1 MLKLKV
7 KPLGFPVGRR
17 LVLINNQD
25 AINQGMRMNDRVR
38 AEYRKKKA
46 SGFLSV
52 SESHVKPGF
61 AVLSDELME
70 ILDVKDGDFITLSLG
85 RRPSSFQYI
94 KKKMEGRKLL
104 PEEIRAIIEDAVNYD
119 LTDLEIAAFLLSQE
133 FHGMSMDEIEALTKA
148 MVETGERIDF
158 GRPAFEK
165 HSIGGVPGNKVSLL
179 IVPIVASL
187 GVLIPKTSSRAI
199 TSPTGTADT
208 MEVLASVE
216 FTAEEFR
223 EIALKVGG
231 AIVWGGRLGLAPT
244 DDIFIRVEH
253 PLGID
258 PRGQMLASI
267 MSKKLATGTKALVI
281 DIPTGKGAKVE
292 GVEEAELLSSQFVE
306 LGRRFGVRV
315 QCGITYGGQPVGHA
329 VGPALEAKE
338 ALEALQGRGP
348 ASLIEKSA
356 ALAGMLLE
364 MSGVATRGSGKDLA
378 EEVLASGKALKKM
391 REIIE
396 AQGGDQKVKPE
407 DIPIGQYTT
416 DIRAPCDGYVTD
428 VDNSSIKEIALA
440 AGAPDEKGAG
450 VLLHAKVGYKVEK
463 GKPLMTIYAER
474 ESKLTEAYNVAMR
487 TKPITVEG
495 MLLRRIPDYT

>member
-17 LVLINNQD
+17 LVLINEND
-25 AINQGMRMNDRVR
+25 ARSQGMRANDRVR
-38 AEYRKKKA
+38 VEHKRRRA
-46 SGFLSV
+46 SAFLSV
-52 SESHVKPGF
+52 SSNQVEPGF
-61 AVLSDELME
+61 ASLSQELIE
-70 ILDVKDGDFITLSLG
+70 ILEVEEGDVISLSIGG
-85 RRPSSFQYI
+85 RPPSFRYI
-94 KKKMEGRKLL
+94 KKKMEGKKLL
-104 PEEIRAIIEDAVNYD
+104 PEEIRTIIEDAVSYN

-133 FHGMSMDEIEALTKA
+133 FHGMSMDEIEALTRA
-148 MVETGERIDF
+148 MVETGETIDF

-208 MEVLASVE
+208 MEVLAPVE

-253 PLGID
+253 PLEID

-267 MSKKLATGTKALVI
+267 MSKKLATGTKGLVV
-281 DIPTGKGAKVE
+281 DIPTGKGAKVRSI
-292 GVEEAELLSSQFVE
+292 EEAELLSSQFVE
-306 LGRRFGVRV
+306 LGRRFGIRV

-348 ASLIEKSA
+348 ASLIEKSTS
-356 ALAGMLLE
+356 LAGLLLE
-364 MSGVATRGSGKDLA
+364 MAGVAPRGSGKELA
-378 EEVLASGKALKKM
+378 EEALTSGKALKKM

-396 AQGGDQKVKPE
+396 AQGGNPDVRPE
-407 DIPIGQYTT
+407 DIPVGEYTAEIG
-416 DIRAPCDGYVTD
+416 APCDGYVTD
-428 VDNSSIKEIALA
+428 VDNKSIKEIALA
-440 AGAPDEKGAG
+440 AGAPAEKGAG

-463 GKPLMTIYAER
+463 GDPIMTIYAER
-474 ESKLTEAYNVAMR
+474 ESKLTEAYNVAIR

-495 MLLRRIPDYT
+495 MLLRRIPDYI

>member
-17 LVLINNQD
+17 LVLINEKD
-25 AINQGMRMNDRVR
+25 ALSQGMRMNDRVR
-38 AEYRKKKA
+38 VEYRRKKA
-46 SGFLSV
+46 SGFLSI
-52 SESHVKPGF
+52 SESHVERGF
-61 AVLSDELME
+61 AALSDELMS
-70 ILDVKDGDFITLSLG
+70 ILDLKEGDSITLSLG
-85 RRPSSFQYI
+85 GRPSSFQYI
-94 KKKMEGRKLL
+94 KKKMEGKKLL

-133 FHGMSMDEIEALTKA
+133 FYGMSMDEIEALTKA

-208 MEVLASVE
+208 MEVLAPVE

-292 GVEEAELLSSQFVE
+292 SVEEAELLSSQFVE

-338 ALEALQGRGP
+338 ALEALQGKGP

-364 MSGVATRGSGKDLA
+364 MAGVATRGSGNELA
-378 EEVLASGKALKKM
+378 EEALTSEKALEKM

-396 AQGGDQKVKPE
+396 AQGGDPNIKPE
-407 DIPIGQYTT
+407 DVPIGQHTT
-416 DIRAPCDGYVTD
+416 DIRSPCDGYVTD

-440 AGAPDEKGAG
+440 AGAPEEKGAG
-450 VLLHAKVGYKVEK
+450 ILLHAKVGYKVEK
-463 GKPLMTIYAER
+463 GEPLMTIYAER
-474 ESKLTEAYNVAMR
+474 ESKLTEAYNIAMR

-495 MLLRRIPDYT
+495 MLLRRIPDYA

>member
-1 MLKLKV
+1 MLKLKA

-17 LVLINNQD
+17 LVLINEKD
-25 AINQGMRMNDRVR
+25 AATQGMRMNDRVKVEYMKRR
-38 AEYRKKKA
+38 ASA
-46 SGFLSV
+46 FLSV
-52 SESHVKPGF
+52 SRSHVEPGV
-61 AVLSDELME
+61 AALSQEVME
-70 ILDVKDGDFITLSLG
+70 ILEVKDGGVISLTLAG
-85 RRPSSFQYI
+85 RPPSFPYI
-94 KKKMEGRKLL
+94 KKKMEGQKLL
-104 PEEIRAIIEDAVNYD
+104 SEEIRSIIEDAVSYN

-133 FHGMSMDEIEALTKA
+133 FYGMSMDEIEALTKA
-148 MVETGERIDF
+148 MVETGEKIDF

-208 MEVLASVE
+208 MEVLAPVE

-231 AIVWGGRLGLAPT
+231 AIVWGGKLGLAPT

-292 GVEEAELLSSQFVE
+292 NVEEAELLSSQFVE

-329 VGPALEAKE
+329 IGPALEAKE
-338 ALEALQGRGP
+338 ALEALQGKGP
-348 ASLIEKSA
+348 ASLIEKSTS
-356 ALAGMLLE
+356 LAGMLLE
-364 MSGVATRGSGKDLA
+364 MAGVATRGSGKGLA
-378 EEVLASGKALKKM
+378 EEALASGKALKKM
-391 REIIE
+391 REIIGV
-396 AQGGDQKVKPE
+396 QGGNPDVKPE
-407 DIPIGQYTT
+407 EIPLGQYTAE
-416 DIRAPCDGYVTD
+416 IRAPCDGYVTD
-428 VDNSSIKEIALA
+428 VDNHSIKEIALA
-440 AGAPDEKGAG
+440 AGAPSEKGAG

-463 GKPLMTIYAER
+463 GSLLMTIYAER
-474 ESKLTEAYNVAMR
+474 ESKLTDAYNVAMR
-487 TKPITVEG
+487 SKPFTVEG

>member
-38 AEYRKKKA
+38 VEYRKKKA

>member
-1 MLKLKV
+1 MKLKV
-7 KPLGFPVGRR
+7 KPLGFSVGRR
-17 LVLINNQD
+17 LVLINEKD
-25 AINQGMRMNDRVR
+25 ATSQGMRMNDRVKVEHKKRR
-38 AEYRKKKA
+38 ASA
-46 SGFLSV
+46 FLSI
-52 SESHVKPGF
+52 SGSHVEPGV
-61 AVLSDELME
+61 AALSQEVME
-70 ILDVKDGDFITLSLG
+70 ILEVEEGDIIALSLSG
-85 RRPSSFQYI
+85 RPPSFSYI
-94 KKKMEGRKLL
+94 KKKMEGQKLL
-104 PEEIRAIIEDAVNYD
+104 PEEIRSIIEDAVNYN

-133 FHGMSMDEIEALTKA
+133 FYGMSMDEIEALTKA

-208 MEVLASVE
+208 MEVLAPVE
-216 FTAEEFR
+216 FTADEFR

-292 GVEEAELLSSQFVE
+292 NVEEAELLSSQFVE

-329 VGPALEAKE
+329 IGPALEAKE
-338 ALEALQGRGP
+338 ALEALQGKGP
-348 ASLIEKSA
+348 ASLIEKSTS
-356 ALAGMLLE
+356 LAGMLLE
-364 MSGVATRGSGKDLA
+364 MAGVTTRGSGKELA

-396 AQGGDQKVKPE
+396 AQGGNPGVKPE
-407 DIPIGQYTT
+407 DIPLGQYTT
-416 DIRAPCDGYVTD
+416 EIRAPCDGYVTD
-428 VDNSSIKEIALA
+428 VDNHSIKEIALA
-440 AGAPDEKGAG
+440 AGAPAEKGAG

-463 GKPLMTIYAER
+463 GDPLMTIYAER

>member
-1 MLKLKV
+1 
-7 KPLGFPVGRR
+7 
-17 LVLINNQD
+17 
-25 AINQGMRMNDRVR
+25 
-38 AEYRKKKA
+38 
-46 SGFLSV
+46 
-52 SESHVKPGF
+52 
-61 AVLSDELME
+61 
-70 ILDVKDGDFITLSLG
+70 
-85 RRPSSFQYI
+85 
-94 KKKMEGRKLL
+94 
-104 PEEIRAIIEDAVNYD
+104 
-119 LTDLEIAAFLLSQE
+119 
-133 FHGMSMDEIEALTKA
+133 MSMDEIEALTKA

-208 MEVLASVE
+208 MEVLAPVE

-292 GVEEAELLSSQFVE
+292 SVEEAELLSSQFVE

-338 ALEALQGRGP
+338 ALEALQGKGP

-364 MSGVATRGSGKDLA
+364 MAGVATRGSGKDLA

-391 REIIE
+391 REIIK
-396 AQGGDQKVKPE
+396 AQGGDPKVKPE

-416 DIRAPCDGYVTD
+416 DIRAPCDGYVTN
-428 VDNSSIKEIALA
+428 VDNRSIKEIALA

-463 GKPLMTIYAER
+463 GEPLMTIYAER

-495 MLLRRIPDYT
+495 MLLRKIPDYT

>member
-1 MLKLKV
+1 MKLKV
-7 KPLGFPVGRR
+7 KPLRFPVGRR
-17 LVLINNQD
+17 LVLINEKD
-25 AINQGMRMNDRVR
+25 ARSQGMRANDRVR
-38 AEYRKKKA
+38 VEHKRRRA
-46 SGFLSV
+46 SAFLSV
-52 SESHVKPGF
+52 SSNQVEPGF
-61 AVLSDELME
+61 ASLSQELIE
-70 ILDVKDGDFITLSLG
+70 ILEVEEGDVISLSMGG
-85 RRPSSFQYI
+85 RPPSFRYI
-94 KKKMEGRKLL
+94 KKKMEGKKLL
-104 PEEIRAIIEDAVNYD
+104 PEEIRTIIEDAVSYN

-133 FHGMSMDEIEALTKA
+133 FHGMSMDEIEALTRA
-148 MVETGERIDF
+148 MVETGETIDF

-208 MEVLASVE
+208 MEVLAPVE

-253 PLGID
+253 PLEID

-267 MSKKLATGTKALVI
+267 MSKKLATGTKGLVV
-281 DIPTGKGAKVE
+281 DIPTGKGAKVRSI
-292 GVEEAELLSSQFVE
+292 EEAELLSSQFVE
-306 LGRRFGVRV
+306 LGRRFGIRV

-348 ASLIEKSA
+348 ASLIEKSTS
-356 ALAGMLLE
+356 LAGLLLE
-364 MSGVATRGSGKDLA
+364 MAGVAPRGSGKELA
-378 EEVLASGKALKKM
+378 EEVLTSGKALKKM

-396 AQGGDQKVKPE
+396 AQGGNPDVRPE
-407 DIPIGQYTT
+407 DIPIGEYTAE
-416 DIRAPCDGYVTD
+416 IGAPCDGYVTD
-428 VDNSSIKEIALA
+428 VDNKSIKEIALA
-440 AGAPDEKGAG
+440 AGAPAEKGAG

-463 GKPLMTIYAER
+463 GDPIMTIYAER
-474 ESKLTEAYNVAMR
+474 ESKLTEAYNVAIR

-495 MLLRRIPDYT
+495 MLLRRIPDYI

>member
-1 MLKLKV
+1 MKLKV